1 MNKVWANENFGRIS
15 RQVGANGTNSMK
27 FKVGYL
33 TDVEDM
39 FCLKD
44 KSIVK
49 NDTKVMDRWR
59 ETDGCS
65 VYSHR
70 LRE

>member
-1 MNKVWANENFGRIS
+1 MVD
-15 RQVGANGTNSMK
+15 GTNSMK

-49 NDTKVMDRWR
+49 NDTKVMDR
-59 ETDGCS
+59 
-65 VYSHR
+65 
-70 LRE
+70 